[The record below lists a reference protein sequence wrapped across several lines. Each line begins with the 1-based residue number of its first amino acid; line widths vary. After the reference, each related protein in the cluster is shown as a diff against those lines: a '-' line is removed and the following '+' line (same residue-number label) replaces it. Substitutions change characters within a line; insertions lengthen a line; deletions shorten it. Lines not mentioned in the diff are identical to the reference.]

1 MTRRT
6 ILIALVVVEAILA
19 LLIYRAPL
27 SSGYFVAVGGSP
39 TSLISLANILML
51 ALGVVVGALC
61 RAWQGAIALAML
73 ASLPTVIQV
82 SVGFHGGGVAN
93 VNIIALM
100 APLVAVGL
108 LGWLLRYA
116 SAEIS
121 A

>member
-1 MTRRT
+1 MRRRT
-6 ILIALVVVEAILA
+6 VLIILVVVEAILA
-19 LLIYRAPL
+19 VAAYDATTSPQVSIAINGAQSSLLAL
-27 SSGYFVAVGGSP
+27 GY
-39 TSLISLANILML
+39 LLAL

-73 ASLPTVIQV
+73 AALPTAIQV
-82 SVGFHGGGVAN
+82 ILRTHAN
-93 VNIIALM
+93 PLGYLDILAVM
-100 APLVAVGL
+100 APLVTMGL

>member
-73 ASLPTVIQV
+73 AALPTVVQV
-82 SVGFHGGGVAN
+82 LLRAHAN
-93 VNIIALM
+93 PLAYLDMLAVM
-100 APLVAVGL
+100 APLVVMGL